1 MCPNYDR
8 TYMNVA
14 SEGFGMEPYVE
25 SGGTSEICRC
35 SFHQNTDLLPH
46 TTAAVSAVAQNIS
59 EATMQLQK
67 ALERVRYIESG
78 GTSEICRCSFD
89 QNTVLLPHTSAAVHT
104 VA

>member
-1 MCPNYDR
+1 LTQSNVKVTKDLDLMCPNYDR

-59 EATMQLQK
+59 EATM
-67 ALERVRYIESG
+67 
-78 GTSEICRCSFD
+78 
-89 QNTVLLPHTSAAVHT
+89 
-104 VA
+104 